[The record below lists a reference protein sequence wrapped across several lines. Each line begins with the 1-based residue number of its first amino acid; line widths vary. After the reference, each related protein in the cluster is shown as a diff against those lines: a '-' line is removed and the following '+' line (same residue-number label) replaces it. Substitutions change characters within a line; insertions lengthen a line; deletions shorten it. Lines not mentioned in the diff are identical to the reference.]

1 MVNSLVCLKTSK
13 SLVIFSVVLVC
24 CPCIPGVEMLEVRIS
39 LASPLLALRRRV
51 GSRAMNHINPMSLSL
66 SLNPSSRK
74 RTRADLSHSDDDG
87 THTDSDTEHK
97 KGLSKKLPPS
107 ANFPRFIVMK
117 PTYSEQSL
125 TKLSP
130 FAVEKSILGRYGT
143 VKQVK
148 KVEGWISPY

>member
-1 MVNSLVCLKTSK
+1 MLSLYSWCRNAGDPHFFGIA
-13 SLVIFSVVLVC
+13 LVGT
-24 CPCIPGVEMLEVRIS
+24 PW
-39 LASPLLALRRRV
+39 RV

-74 RTRADLSHSDDDG
+74 RTRADLSHSDDDK
-87 THTDSDTEHK
+87 THSDSDCEHEK
-97 KGLSKKLPPS
+97 DLSKKSPQN

-117 PTYSEQSL
+117 PTYSDQPL
-125 TKLSP
+125 TKISP

-148 KVEGWISPY
+148 KIEIWLPPHRG